1 MTNQTR
7 ALLTGAVLLCVLTSV
22 VAQSPAAPTKL
33 KDEMRQPWQRSD
45 ENFLRWWL
53 AAGPFKCTMDA
64 DCLGA
69 AGTEGTQR
77 PTDGLALKGADGA
90 SANWHRISS
99 YSDAMHFDDFQGS
112 RDGAVGFAYRSIPR
126 AKAGKALLSVGSSG
140 PIRVWVNGKLVLSRN
155 GARALSNDEDRLD
168 VDLVEGDNA
177 LLIKVPADES
187 FSVRVLEPGTVLR
200 RTAEIGPSFAG
211 FMPAA
216 FSLTTDVNSERAD
229 APPVKVE
236 VIAPGGKVLY
246 STSAKRGE
254 QLFIDGKAWADGPY
268 EVRCST
274 PNAQG
279 LLYVTHLAWYKGDA
293 LAKARELVATAAKA
307 DASIPE
313 GATLQML
320 ATMVEDRLG
329 TRVADARGNPWTA
342 IHSPL
347 MEYDELMLERAG
359 KPARIRA
366 SGFVRMAWIDETDGS
381 TQYARA
387 YLPTH
392 YDPAKKWPM
401 VIQLHGFNPP
411 NPPYWRWWGVD
422 SRHWMDSELPEHEG
436 IIYIEPHGR
445 GNVQHVG
452 FAVSDILRAIAE
464 AKRLF
469 TVDEDR
475 VYLTGESMGG
485 WGVWNVAT
493 RHPELFAAIAP
504 VHGGVD
510 YHSQMSEEDLAKLS
524 PVQRFMQ
531 ERQSSW
537 SMAESLVNTPVYVH
551 HGDIDQAVNVD
562 WSRWG
567 VKLLQRWGYDVRYHE
582 YPGKGHEALAVT
594 NSALSIEWFL
604 KHRRDPDPRKVRIR
618 SAELRD
624 AAAWWA
630 RVQQAATPLD
640 FMRVDAEVID
650 RNVIRLD
657 TDNVLD
663 IVLTPGPALVDPAKP
678 VSVVWNGV
686 ARDLRISNGA
696 LRLTSPGY
704 KPAPLHKTPKLPGG
718 SSDFFTTPFAVV
730 VGTSSKDPDMAALCK
745 TKAQAFMDAWKD
757 WQKQTPRE
765 FLDTEITD
773 ADLKRYSLIL
783 IGGPEANRVTAK
795 FASKVPLRI
804 TATSVRIDGQEFKTR
819 DAAVQ
824 LIYPSPANAERYVWI
839 FAGTSPGGMYFT
851 EPNPMRVLQWDYV
864 VLDGHAAA
872 FKQAVSP
879 EDLRLVSGTFDY
891 NWRLASALQVPGDAA
906 ARAKSYQLKRP
917 DPNLKIDPKVL
928 ASYVGR
934 YQIAGGPVVE
944 VILEDGKLIALV
956 GRPTEMIPESKDVF
970 FSPAVN
976 ARVFF
981 SRDDTG
987 KVTGFTASGNG
998 DFEGKRLD

>member
-22 VAQSPAAPTKL
+22 VAQSPPAPTKL

-126 AKAGKALLSVGSSG
+126 AKAGKALLSVGSTG
-140 PIRVWVNGKLVLSRN
+140 PIRVWVNGKLVLSRS
-155 GARALSNDEDRLD
+155 GARALSNDEDQLD

-177 LLIKVPADES
+177 LLIKVPADAS
-187 FSVRVLEPGTVLR
+187 FSVRVLEPGTILR

-216 FSLTTDVNSERAD
+216 FSLNTDVNSKRAD

-274 PNAQG
+274 PNPQG

-293 LAKARELVATAAKA
+293 LAKARELVAEAAKA
-307 DASIPE
+307 DASRPE

-320 ATMVEDRLG
+320 ANHGRGSARHQGGRGQGQSLGRDSLAAHGIRRAHARARRQARAHPRQWFRAPGVDRRDRRLDAVRARLSAHSLRPG
-329 TRVADARGNPWTA
+329 EEVADG
-342 IHSPL
+342 
-347 MEYDELMLERAG
+347 
-359 KPARIRA
+359 
-366 SGFVRMAWIDETDGS
+366 
-381 TQYARA
+381 
-387 YLPTH
+387 
-392 YDPAKKWPM
+392 DPAAWLQPAESA
-401 VIQLHGFNPP
+401 VLALVGRGQPSLD
-411 NPPYWRWWGVD
+411 RQ
-422 SRHWMDSELPEHEG
+422 RTRRTHEG

-452 FAVSDILRAIAE
+452 FAVSDVLRGIAE

-469 TVDEDR
+469 SVDEDR

-524 PVQRFMQ
+524 PVQRFLQ

-594 NSALSIEWFL
+594 NSALSVEWFL

-618 SAELRD
+618 SAELRN

-730 VGTSSKDPDMAALCK
+730 VGTSSKDPDMVALCK
-745 TKAQAFMDAWKD
+745 TKAQAFVDAWKD
-757 WQKQTPRE
+757 WQKQTPRVVPRHRDHGRGSQAL
-765 FLDTEITD
+765 F
-773 ADLKRYSLIL
+773 ADS
-783 IGGPEANRVTAK
+783 
-795 FASKVPLRI
+795 
-804 TATSVRIDGQEFKTR
+804 
-819 DAAVQ
+819 
-824 LIYPSPANAERYVWI
+824 
-839 FAGTSPGGMYFT
+839 
-851 EPNPMRVLQWDYV
+851 
-864 VLDGHAAA
+864 H
-872 FKQAVSP
+872 
-879 EDLRLVSGTFDY
+879 
-891 NWRLASALQVPGDAA
+891 WR
-906 ARAKSYQLKRP
+906 RR
-917 DPNLKIDPKVL
+917 
-928 ASYVGR
+928 
-934 YQIAGGPVVE
+934 
-944 VILEDGKLIALV
+944 
-956 GRPTEMIPESKDVF
+956 RPT
-970 FSPAVN
+970 
-976 ARVFF
+976 
-981 SRDDTG
+981 G
-987 KVTGFTASGNG
+987 
-998 DFEGKRLD
+998 